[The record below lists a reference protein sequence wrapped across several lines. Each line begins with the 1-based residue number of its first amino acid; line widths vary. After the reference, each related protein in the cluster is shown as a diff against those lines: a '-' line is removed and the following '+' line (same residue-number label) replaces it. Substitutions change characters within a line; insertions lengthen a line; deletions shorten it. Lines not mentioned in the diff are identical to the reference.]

1 MMVEATHGLEQHQ
14 LKLSSLGVMPYFAAM
29 MLYSET
35 ASTAKLFLYLGGD
48 GVVGDDED
56 YNDVNDDMCVC
67 I

>member
-1 MMVEATHGLEQHQ
+1 
-14 LKLSSLGVMPYFAAM
+14 MPYFAAM

-67 I
+67 EERLGEVGCHTQKRFDSGK